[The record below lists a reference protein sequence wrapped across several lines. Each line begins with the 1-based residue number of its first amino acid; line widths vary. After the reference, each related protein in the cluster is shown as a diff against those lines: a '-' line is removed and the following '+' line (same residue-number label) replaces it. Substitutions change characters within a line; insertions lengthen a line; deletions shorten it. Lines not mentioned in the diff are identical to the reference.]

1 MACAHLAGAEY
12 RPCHLCG
19 TEQTYPLSSGSRWCA
34 QLRCVTLTYP
44 RRIPGGDVPKLIM
57 RLERLPGSDPVSP
70 PRHVVD
76 LGDHPRPPATS
87 TPLARWSASVAAA
100 HDPCLVVDTDGQVL
114 SLSASAAEL
123 LGCSGAGGIGRPL
136 VEVVDLVDFETGA
149 SRPEYAARVAPL
161 AVLTNA
167 NGLMRSLLR
176 VRHRDGSRMTID
188 ASSAPLHDVRG
199 EIIGSLTF
207 LAAVRG

>member
-1 MACAHLAGAEY
+1 MTT
-12 RPCHLCG
+12 RPDL
-19 TEQTYPLSSGSRWCA
+19 
-34 QLRCVTLTYP
+34 
-44 RRIPGGDVPKLIM
+44 GGGVVPKLIM
-57 RLERLPGSDPVSP
+57 RLERLPGTDATPPPSP
-70 PRHVVD
+70 VVD
-76 LGDHPRPPATS
+76 LGDNGRAPAAS

-100 HDPCLVVDTDGQVL
+100 HDPCVVVDDQGQVL
-114 SLSASAAEL
+114 SLSASAGEL
-123 LGCSGAGGIGRPL
+123 LGCSDAGVIGRPL
-136 VEVVDLVDFETGA
+136 VDVVDLVDFETGA
-149 SRPEYAARVAPL
+149 SRPEYASRVAPL

-176 VRHRDGSRMTID
+176 VRHRDGSRVTID

>member
-1 MACAHLAGAEY
+1 MSGGSGRRLA
-12 RPCHLCG
+12 PV
-19 TEQTYPLSSGSRWCA
+19 
-34 QLRCVTLTYP
+34 VTVRHTD
-44 RRIPGGDVPKLIM
+44 RVSKLIL
-57 RLERLPGSDPVSP
+57 RLERLPGTTPEAAS
-70 PRHVVD
+70 RHVVD
-76 LGDHPRPPATS
+76 LADNGRTPAGS

-100 HDPCLVVDTDGQVL
+100 HDPCIVVDAQGQVL
-114 SLSASAAEL
+114 SVSASAAEL
-123 LGCSGAGGIGRPL
+123 LGCSDAGVIGRAL

-149 SRPEYAARVAPL
+149 SRPDYATRVAPL

-176 VRHRDGSRMTID
+176 VRHRDGTLVTVD